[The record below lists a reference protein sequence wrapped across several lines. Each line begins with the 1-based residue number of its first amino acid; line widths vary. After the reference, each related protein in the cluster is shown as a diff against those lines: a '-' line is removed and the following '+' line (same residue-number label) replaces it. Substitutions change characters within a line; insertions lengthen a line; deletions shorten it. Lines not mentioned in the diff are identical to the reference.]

1 MDSGSASASEPLC
14 ARIEQERVDSVVH
27 AFYDKLR
34 THSELSRFFAYVK
47 DFAQHEQHIA
57 VFWWWAMGGRA
68 ERQRP
73 FDMNGRH
80 QPLGLNERAFEQ
92 WLAIFR
98 ETLQEQLPSE
108 LAEAWFDL
116 AQGIGANLQR
126 MMLEGKRAFILD
138 RL

>member
-1 MDSGSASASEPLC
+1 MDSGSDLASAPLC
-14 ARIEQERVDSVVH
+14 ARIARERVDSVVH

-34 THSELSRFFAYVK
+34 AHPELSRFFAHIK

-92 WLAIFR
+92 WLVIFH
-98 ETLQEQLPSE
+98 ETLQEQLPLE

-126 MMLEGKRAFILD
+126 MMLEGRRPFILD
-138 RL
+138 R

>member
-1 MDSGSASASEPLC
+1 MDSGNASAREPLC
-14 ARIEQERVDSVVH
+14 ARIERARVDAVVH

-34 THSELSRFFAYVK
+34 AHPEMSGFFAHIE

-80 QPLGLNERAFEQ
+80 QPLGLTEQAFAQ
-92 WLAIFR
+92 WLAVFR
-98 ETLQEQLPSE
+98 ETLGEQLPPD

-116 AQGIGANLQR
+116 AQGIGANLRR
-126 MMLEGKRAFILD
+126 MMLEEKRPFVLE

>member
-1 MDSGSASASEPLC
+1 MPLC
-14 ARIEQERVDSVVH
+14 ARIERESVDSVVH

-34 THSELSRFFAYVK
+34 KHSELSHFFTHIE

-57 VFWWWAMGGRA
+57 VFWWWAMGGRT

-98 ETLQEQLPSE
+98 ETLQEQLPLE
-108 LAEAWFDL
+108 LAQAWFDL
-116 AQGIGANLQR
+116 AQGIGVNLKR
-126 MMLEGKRAFILD
+126 MMLEGKRPFILD
-138 RL
+138 RQ